1 MAEIW
6 CISSEACRCFHV
18 MLAPAFKLQL
28 TAFIV
33 CVCMCEGARWQ
44 GSWVASAVRK
54 GGTACS
60 DRLVDSQQYTTLDC
74 GAVIDLLLFKRA
86 GLLCD

>member
-1 MAEIW
+1 
-6 CISSEACRCFHV
+6 
-18 MLAPAFKLQL
+18 MLAAALKRQL

-33 CVCMCEGARWQ
+33 CMCTCEGAHWQ
-44 GSWVASAVRK
+44 GRWVASAVRK
-54 GGTACS
+54 GGTVCS
-60 DRLVDSQQYTTLDC
+60 DRLVDSQQYTLNC